1 MTYRQLLGQSI
12 ETRRS
17 HLCVGLDPLPGK
29 IDGSVADFL
38 RRVIGETAA
47 YAAAYK
53 PNIAFF
59 EAMGSDGYRL
69 LEGLR
74 DMVPAAIPVILD
86 AKRSDIPDTQA
97 MYARAYFEIMRAD
110 AVTLNALL
118 GRINSS
124 K

>member
-1 MTYRQLLGQSI
+1 MTYRQLLRQSI
-12 ETRRS
+12 ETRSS

-69 LEGLR
+69 L
-74 DMVPAAIPVILD
+74 
-86 AKRSDIPDTQA
+86 
-97 MYARAYFEIMRAD
+97 
-110 AVTLNALL
+110 
-118 GRINSS
+118 
-124 K
+124 